1 MIGGLIFW
9 SPTDPVVATSALRAM
24 ARGAAGVRATVSAEQ
39 GSVGLFGTV
48 TTYMESSDRV
58 RATADWDLTNLSD
71 LQARVSGEDCEDGL
85 LDCLYGLE
93 GPQFLRRLQGAF
105 ALAIWDP
112 RRRSLLL
119 AVDRFGM
126 RRLYYVSDG
135 QRVAFASRPTALL
148 PAPNVEKSIDPTAVY
163 NYLNFGYVPAP
174 RSIFAGIRRLEP
186 GQCLLL
192 DPMRTRLE
200 HYWNVSYSE
209 ARQDKRH
216 AAARV
221 YRATEDGVREA
232 LRDTIAKETGAFL
245 SGGTDSSTVVGLM
258 GGVTG
263 ERVNAFSIGFEAN
276 HYDERAYAALA
287 ARHFGATHYTH
298 VITPDETLSVLPRL
312 IEAYDEPFG
321 NNSMIGTFFA
331 ARLARECGMKRLLA
345 GDGGDEIFGGNERY
359 RTDRIFARYHQ
370 IPSLIRHNVLEPL
383 LLPLSDPPGTLGRA
397 QRYIRRANIP
407 NPRRFYSYEFF
418 FTNEGHK
425 LLSPELVVAVDADA
439 PVAVLEKHYS
449 AVPAAS
455 ELNRLLYLD
464 LKLTLGDNDLLKVT
478 RTAELADIGV
488 RFPLLDV
495 RLVDLM
501 NSLPTSY
508 KVRGL
513 DKRYL
518 FKHAFR
524 ELLPPET
531 LAKRKHGFGVP
542 TSLWLK
548 TSPGFRDM
556 ARDILLSSRARQRGY
571 FLPGAI
577 ESLLRQHA
585 EETTSYYGEI
595 LWTVL
600 MLELWHRR
608 HVDQPRE
615 VAA

>member
-9 SPTDPVVATSALRAM
+9 NPTDLVGTASALRAM
-24 ARGAAGVRATVSAEQ
+24 ASRAAGVRATVSAEQ
-39 GSVGLFGTV
+39 GSVGLFGTA
-48 TTYMESSDRV
+48 TSYMESTERL

-71 LQARVSGEDCEDGL
+71 LQALVNGTDRDTGL
-85 LDCLYGLE
+85 LESLYRLE
-93 GPQFLRRLQGAF
+93 GPQFLCRLRGAF
-105 ALAIWDP
+105 ALAVWDP
-112 RRRSLLL
+112 RQRSLLL

-135 QRVAFASRPTALL
+135 QRVAFASRPSALL
-148 PAPNVEKSIDPTAVY
+148 AAPNVEKKVDLATVY

-174 RSIFAGIRRLEP
+174 SSIFAGIRRLEP

-192 DPMRTRLE
+192 GPARMHLE

-209 ARQDKRH
+209 ARTGKSQ
-216 AAARV
+216 AAATL
-221 YRATEDGVREA
+221 YRATEDAVREA

-245 SGGTDSSTVVGLM
+245 SGGTDSSAVVGLM
-258 GGVTG
+258 SGLTG
-263 ERVNAFSIGFEAN
+263 ERVNAFSVGFETSQ
-276 HYDERAYAALA
+276 YDERSYADLT
-287 ARHFGATHYTH
+287 ARHFGAAHYTH
-298 VITPDETLSVLPRL
+298 VVKPDEALSVLPRL
-312 IEAYDEPFG
+312 VEAYDEPFG

-331 ARLARECGMKRLLA
+331 AQLARECGIRQLLA

-370 IPSLIRHNVLEPL
+370 IPSVIRRHLVEPI
-383 LLPLSDPPGTLGRA
+383 LLPLANPPGTLGKA

-418 FTNEGHK
+418 FTAEGHG
-425 LLSPELVVAVDADA
+425 LLSPEMTVAVDAGA
-439 PVAVLEKHYS
+439 PVAVLERHY
-449 AVPAAS
+449 ADVQAAS

-478 RTAELADIGV
+478 RTAELAAVGV
-488 RFPLLDV
+488 RFPLLDT

-501 NSLPTSY
+501 NSLPVSY

-513 DKRYL
+513 DKRHL

-524 ELLPPET
+524 PLLPPAT

-542 TSLWLK
+542 TSVWLK
-548 TSPGFRDM
+548 SSPAFRDM
-556 ARDILLSSRARQRGY
+556 ARDVLLSPRARQRGY
-571 FLPGAI
+571 FRHGAI
-577 ESLLRQHA
+577 ESLFRQHTA
-585 EETTSYYGEI
+585 DTTSYYGDI

-600 MLELWHRR
+600 MLELWQRR
-608 HVDQPRE
+608 HVDRPRE
-615 VAA
+615 VGA